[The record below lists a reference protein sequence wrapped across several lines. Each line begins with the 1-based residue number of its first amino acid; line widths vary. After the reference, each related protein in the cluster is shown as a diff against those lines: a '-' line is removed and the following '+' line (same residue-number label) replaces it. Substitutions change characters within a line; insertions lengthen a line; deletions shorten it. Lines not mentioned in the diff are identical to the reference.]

1 MKRVALSGT
10 AFMAFLVLYE
20 MELFTASYALLGLS
34 VLLGMMAV
42 VRGYQKTPAS
52 GMMQNEKQGDNTPQ

>member
-1 MKRVALSGT
+1 
-10 AFMAFLVLYE
+10 MAFLVLYE